1 MAGFKAHMAFG
12 MLTGAAWTAVAIAL
26 SLITLW
32 IAPIVFFAG
41 FIGAFLPDL
50 DSDTGK
56 PLRILLLCTG
66 AAGAAM
72 AGLYLLETGQTELKL
87 FAVYTIGA
95 FLFVYFILGGIFKKL
110 THHRGIFHSIPAAI
124 LAMLATLTI
133 LNNFDLDAPMKMAT
147 SLAVGI
153 GYLSHLILDE
163 INSVV
168 NLKGIPFVPNKASGS
183 ALKFYSNNHL
193 VTLGVYFLVI
203 FLGYS
208 SFGLIT
214 DFFDAIF

>member
-12 MLTGAAWTAVAIAL
+12 MLTGAAWAAVAIAL

-87 FAVYTIGA
+87 FAVYTI
-95 FLFVYFILGGIFKKL
+95 
-110 THHRGIFHSIPAAI
+110 PAAI
-124 LAMLATLTI
+124 LAMLVTLTI

-163 INSVV
+163 LNSVV

-183 ALKFYSNNHL
+183 ALKFYSNNHI

>member
-1 MAGFKAHMAFG
+1 
-12 MLTGAAWTAVAIAL
+12 LP
-26 SLITLW
+26 SL
-32 IAPIVFFAG
+32 F
-41 FIGAFLPDL
+41 
-50 DSDTGK
+50 
-56 PLRILLLCTG
+56 
-66 AAGAAM
+66 
-72 AGLYLLETGQTELKL
+72 
-87 FAVYTIGA
+87 
-95 FLFVYFILGGIFKKL
+95 
-110 THHRGIFHSIPAAI
+110 AAI
-124 LAMLATLTI
+124 LAMLVTLTI

-163 INSVV
+163 LNSVV

-183 ALKFYSNNHL
+183 ALKFYSNNHI
-193 VTLGVYFLVI
+193 VTLGVYFLVV